1 MSSYFVTNFPIFCI
15 CIAMGIVSFSHFKTN
30 KKNSIYVFAILSLC
44 LILSVTVYLDI
55 YADQHANIL
64 LGTWMTYLGYV
75 IRPVCIYFFIRMA
88 DRDRLLP
95 TWIFYATMGLN
106 ALLYAPALFVGM
118 EFAKVAYQYIVSG
131 DTPAE
136 LLMVRGPLNYSSHI
150 LSALYL
156 AYTIFISFRLISMK
170 HRDDALVVLICAA
183 FVVTAVVLEAT
194 QLAVNL
200 LNFIIAISC
209 VFYFFFVN
217 RDVDRRDALTQ
228 LYNRKTY
235 YEDVARNMARV
246 AGVILFDM
254 NGLKQLNDNQGHE
267 EGDKAIRAISQ
278 AVLCS
283 LLKDMSAYRM
293 GGDEFLILSL
303 HSGEKELLHVAQ
315 DIQKKVD
322 EAGYSVSFG
331 IAYHQEKEDVDTL
344 VKRAEIEMY
353 KDKSEYY
360 RTHHIE
366 RRRR

>member
-44 LILSVTVYLDI
+44 LILTVTVFFEM
-55 YADQHANIL
+55 YADQHVMPML
-64 LGTWMTYLGYV
+64 RTWMSFLGYT
-75 IRPVCIYFFIRMA
+75 IRPICLFFFIRMA
-88 DRDRLLP
+88 DRDRLVPPWVFIAVL
-95 TWIFYATMGLN
+95 ALN
-106 ALLYAPALFVGM
+106 ALIYIPALFYGT
-118 EFAKVAYQYIVSG
+118 EFAKIVYSYVTDSTG
-131 DTPAE
+131 TQ
-136 LLMVRGPLNYSSHI
+136 LVLNRGPLNYSSHVI
-150 LSALYL
+150 SGLFL
-156 AYTIFISFRLISMK
+156 AYTVFISFKLISMK